1 VLSREAPANRG
12 GSELTPLPES
22 IPVVFPYQQALDEF
36 RREGREPPLL
46 KRMSELISLLDLM
59 VTLDSGL
66 SRREIL
72 DSALLIVMGEL
83 QISRGGLFVTTD
95 SGSFRL
101 EASRGL
107 PATAPPILDLPEIV
121 SGEPVLRGPAAA
133 GLVPFGLEIVCPISK
148 GERVLALLGLGGRA
162 NEQPFG
168 PEEMGFLRSVAA
180 CAATPIENGLM
191 YEELRRVNQRLAGKV
206 FQLHGLFDISREL
219 TASLEESAIM
229 GLMGTTLMG
238 QFTASRFALYL
249 RSGLG
254 LRLAHERGFRSGE
267 SGESVPWAEAEPMLE
282 ALKGPERVE
291 RLPPGL
297 FKDRLIRHHLGLVV
311 PLAAGR
317 KIEGLA
323 AVGDRASGAPFGDE
337 DLDFA
342 QTLARQALAALETV
356 RLHQVRVEKER
367 QDREL
372 QVAREIQES
381 LFPRECPRLPTLEIA
396 AESHPCQQVGGDYY
410 DFFPLDSQRWA
421 VAIADV
427 SGKGTPASILM
438 ASVHASLRAL
448 AGSGSPRTMI
458 ARLNRFLFESTQAN
472 KYATLFY
479 GELDLES
486 RRFAYVNAGH
496 VPPYLQRAAGPT
508 DRLTVGGPV
517 LGLIEDAGYEQGEA
531 TLCRGDLLAMVTDG
545 ATEAMS
551 PDDVE
556 FGDERL
562 AETVRACGHEPAPM
576 ALRQILEAARSW
588 AGPAGCS
595 DDLTALVLRAL

>member
-1 VLSREAPANRG
+1 MPAPAA
-12 GSELTPLPES
+12 L
-22 IPVVFPYQQALDEF
+22 PVVFPYQRALDEF
-36 RREGREPPLL
+36 RREGKEPPLL
-46 KRMSELISLLDLM
+46 KRMSELISLLDLT

-66 SRREIL
+66 SRGEIL

-83 QISRGGLFVTTD
+83 QVSRGGLFVRTED
-95 SGSFRL
+95 GSFRL

-107 PATAPPILDLPEIV
+107 PAKAPLTLDLE
-121 SGEPVLRGPAAA
+121 GADLAEPVLRVSGAPA
-133 GLVPFGLEIVCPISK
+133 LQSFGLEIVCPILK
-148 GERVLALLGLGGRA
+148 AERVLAVLGLGRRA
-162 NEQPFG
+162 NGQLFAA
-168 PEEMGFLRSVAA
+168 EEVGFLRSVAA

-219 TASLEESAIM
+219 TASLDESSIM

-238 QFTASRFALYL
+238 QLTTSRFALYL
-249 RSGLG
+249 RDEGG
-254 LRLAHERGFRSGE
+254 LRLAYERGFRSGE
-267 SGESVPWAEAEPMLE
+267 FGEVVPPGEAGPVLE
-282 ALKGPERVE
+282 ALLGPTRVE
-291 RLPPGL
+291 ALPAGP
-297 FKDRLIRHHLGLVV
+297 FRDRLTRHRLGLAV
-311 PLAAGR
+311 PLASGR
-317 KIEGLA
+317 NVEGV
-323 AVGDRASGAPFGDE
+323 AVMGDRASGLPFGDD

-356 RLHQVRVEKER
+356 RLHRVRLEKKR

-372 QVAREIQES
+372 EVAREIQES
-381 LFPRECPRLPTLEIA
+381 LFPRECPRLSTLELA

-410 DFFPLDSQRWA
+410 DFFPLDAKRWA

-448 AGSGSPRTMI
+448 AGSAAPGAMLG
-458 ARLNRFLFESTQAN
+458 RLNRFLFESTQPN

-479 GELDLES
+479 GEFDLES
-486 RRFAYVNAGH
+486 RRFHYVNAGH

-508 DRLTVGGPV
+508 DRLTLGGPV
-517 LGLIEDAGYEQGEA
+517 LGLIEDATYEEGE
-531 TLCRGDLLAMVTDG
+531 TILCPGDLLAMVTDG
-545 ATEAMS
+545 ATESLS

-556 FGDERL
+556 FGDERV
-562 AETVRACGHEPAPM
+562 AETVRACGRESALA
-576 ALRQILEAARSW
+576 ALRRILAAARAW
-588 AGPAGCS
+588 AGPLGCS

>member
-1 VLSREAPANRG
+1 MPPTGV
-12 GSELTPLPES
+12 
-22 IPVVFPYQQALDEF
+22 PVVFPYQQALDEF

-46 KRMSELISLLDLM
+46 KRMSELISLLDLT

-83 QISRGGLFVTTD
+83 QVSRGGLFVRAPD
-95 SGSFRL
+95 GSFRL
-101 EASRGL
+101 DASRGL
-107 PATAPPILDLPEIV
+107 PVGTPAPVLDLPGIT
-121 SGEPVLRGPAAA
+121 SAEPVVRGSAVAAMA
-133 GLVPFGLEIVCPISK
+133 PYGLEIVCPIMK
-148 GERVLALLGLGGRA
+148 GERILALLGLGPRVHDR
-162 NEQPFG
+162 PFG
-168 PEEMGFLRSVAA
+168 PEELGFLRSVAA

-191 YEELRRVNQRLAGKV
+191 YEELRLVNQKLAGKV

-219 TASLEESAIM
+219 TASLDEGSIM

-238 QFTASRFALYL
+238 QLTTSRFALYL
-249 RSGLG
+249 RAADG

-267 SGESVPWAEAEPMLE
+267 LGGLVSHAEAGPVLD
-282 ALKGPERVE
+282 ALRGPERVE
-291 RLPPGL
+291 NLAQGA
-297 FKDRLIRHHLGLVV
+297 FQDRLTRHRLGLVV
-311 PLAAGR
+311 PLAAGPR
-317 KIEGLA
+317 VEGLA
-323 AVGDRASGAPFGDE
+323 AVGDRVSGLPFGDD

-356 RLHQVRVEKER
+356 RLHQVRLEKER

-372 QVAREIQES
+372 AIAREIQES
-381 LFPRECPRLPTLEIA
+381 LFPREFPHLATLELA
-396 AESHPCQQVGGDYY
+396 AESHPCHQVGGDYY
-410 DFFPLDSQRWA
+410 DFFALDEGRWA

-448 AGSGSPRTMI
+448 AGSAPPSVMI
-458 ARLNRFLFESTQAN
+458 GRLNRFLFESTQDN

-479 GELDLES
+479 GELHLGT
-486 RRFAYVNAGH
+486 RRFVYVNAGH
-496 VPPYLQRAAGPT
+496 VPPYLQRAAGPS

-517 LGLIEDAGYEQGEA
+517 LGLIEDAAFDEGEA
-531 TLCRGDLLAMVTDG
+531 TLCPGDLLAMVTDG
-545 ATEAMS
+545 ATEAVS
-551 PDDVE
+551 PDDLE
-556 FGDERL
+556 FGDDRL
-562 AETVRACGHEPAPM
+562 SETVRACGRETAPV
-576 ALRQILEAARSW
+576 ALHRILDAARSW

>member
-1 VLSREAPANRG
+1 MPAP
-12 GSELTPLPES
+12 TTV
-22 IPVVFPYQQALDEF
+22 PVVFPYQLALDEF

-46 KRMSELISLLDLM
+46 KRMSELISLLDLT

-83 QISRGGLFVTTD
+83 QVSRGGLFVRAPD
-95 SGSFRL
+95 GAFRL
-101 EASRGL
+101 EASRGV
-107 PATAPPILDLPEIV
+107 PGASSAILDLPEIV
-121 SGEPVLRGPAAA
+121 SAEPGRHGAGVAALEA
-133 GLVPFGLEIVCPISK
+133 LGLEMVCPILK
-148 GERVLALLGLGGRA
+148 GERVLALLGLGRRA

-219 TASLEESAIM
+219 TASLEEGSIM

-238 QFTASRFALYL
+238 QLTTSRFALYL
-249 RSGLG
+249 RDGLG

-267 SGESVPWAEAEPMLE
+267 TGELVSWAEAGPVLE

-291 RLPPGL
+291 RLPPGP
-297 FKDRLIRHHLGLVV
+297 FKDRLVRHRLGLVM

-317 KIEGLA
+317 KVEGLA
-323 AVGDRASGAPFGDE
+323 AVADRASGAPFDDE

-342 QTLARQALAALETV
+342 ETLARQALAALETV
-356 RLHQVRVEKER
+356 RLHQVRLEKER
-367 QDREL
+367 QDREMAI
-372 QVAREIQES
+372 AREIQES
-381 LFPRECPRLPTLEIA
+381 LFPRACPRLPTVEMA

-410 DFFPLDSQRWA
+410 DYFPLDARRWA

-448 AGSGSPRTMI
+448 AGSASPSAMI
-458 ARLNRFLFESTQAN
+458 GRLNRFLFESTQDN

-479 GELDLES
+479 GELDLET
-486 RRFAYVNAGH
+486 RRFVYVNAGH

-517 LGLIEDAGYEQGEA
+517 LGLIEDAIFEEGEA
-531 TLCRGDLLAMVTDG
+531 TLCPGDLLAMVTDG
-545 ATEAMS
+545 ATEALS
-551 PDDVE
+551 PEDVE

-562 AETVRACGHEPAPM
+562 AATVRACGPESAFL
-576 ALRQILEAARSW
+576 ALRRILDAARSW
-588 AGPAGCS
+588 AFPAGCS
-595 DDLTALVLRAL
+595 DDLTALVLKAL

>member
-1 VLSREAPANRG
+1 MPAPAAV
-12 GSELTPLPES
+12 
-22 IPVVFPYQQALDEF
+22 PVVFPYQQALDEF

-46 KRMSELISLLDLM
+46 KRMSELISLLDLT

-83 QISRGGLFVTTD
+83 QISRGGLFVRTED
-95 SGSFRL
+95 GSFRL

-107 PATAPPILDLPEIV
+107 PAAPATLDLPGIV
-121 SGEPVLRGPAAA
+121 SGEPVLRGAP
-133 GLVPFGLEIVCPISK
+133 GLLPFDLEIVCPISK
-148 GERVLALLGLGGRA
+148 GDRVLALLGLGRRA
-162 NEQPFG
+162 NDQPFG

-191 YEELRRVNQRLAGKV
+191 YEELRRVNQKLAGKV

-219 TASLEESAIM
+219 TASLEEGSIM

-238 QFTASRFALYL
+238 QLTTSRFALYL
-249 RSGLG
+249 RAGLG

-267 SGESVPWAEAEPMLE
+267 SGEVVPWAEAGPVLDV
-282 ALKGPERVE
+282 LKGPERVE
-291 RLPPGL
+291 RLPPGA
-297 FKDRLIRHHLGLVV
+297 FKDRLIRHRLGLVV

-317 KIEGLA
+317 KVEGLA
-323 AVGDRASGAPFGDE
+323 ALGDRASGVPFGDD

-367 QDREL
+367 QDRDL
-372 QVAREIQES
+372 AIAREIQES
-381 LFPRECPRLPTLEIA
+381 LFPRECPRLPTLEVA

-410 DFFPLDSQRWA
+410 DFFPLDPNRWA

-427 SGKGTPASILM
+427 SGKGPPASILM

-448 AGSGSPRTMI
+448 AGSAAPRAMI
-458 ARLNRFLFESTQAN
+458 GRLNRFLFESTQDN

-479 GELDLES
+479 GELDLQA
-486 RRFAYVNAGH
+486 RRFLYVNAGH

-517 LGLIEDAGYEQGEA
+517 LGLIEDAAYEEGEA
-531 TLCRGDLLAMVTDG
+531 TLCPGDLLAMVTDG
-545 ATEAMS
+545 ATEALS

-562 AETVRACGHEPAPM
+562 AETVRGCGHESAPI